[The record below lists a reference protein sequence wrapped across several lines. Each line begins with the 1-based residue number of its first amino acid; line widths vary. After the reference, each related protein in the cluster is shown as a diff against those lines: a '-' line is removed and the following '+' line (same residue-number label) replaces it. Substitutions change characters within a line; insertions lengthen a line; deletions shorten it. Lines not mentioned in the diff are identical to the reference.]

1 MNKVYRVIWSR
12 TKNCYVIVSEIA
24 RKNQRG
30 SSKGRGVIAAL
41 AMTSVLFS
49 GIGTTTYAA
58 YDPVTNTDTLT
69 NQMVSETRGDT
80 GKGDFKSY
88 DHPDRNLVINWT
100 DDSRGDGAAIRDA
113 QVNAKN
119 ITINT
124 DFEGNQWTDK
134 GVISDGDT
142 QIQAGG
148 NIRIDSHDDG
158 VYTEGHGSVTIEDF
172 KNLEIRS
179 TSGYGM
185 VDNGGGI
192 VVLGGE
198 GSTVKISSEDD
209 GSDFFRRPAI
219 GNSMMSMFNPIGN
232 GIAIKADAITLEG
245 QDSAILAGP
254 GAGGNRFNVNLAAKK
269 VDIKGTVTGVGGDID
284 INPNIGGDVTI
295 TAPGMGASISAGTS
309 PQGEGTHV
317 TINKNAKGTVK
328 ILGEIQARGQG
339 TTVLANL
346 TGDGSFIDTKA
357 DDFGGGVFTKD
368 AIGVSDGAKVDLS
381 VNGNDSFVRGD
392 TAVSDKGTLVIHATG
407 ERFALKRSYEDGIG
421 ADSNLLKAESEG
433 LAKISITGNDSKVEG
448 QVKAETKGNI
458 QLDMTGKNMNF
469 KGDLKTSW
477 DDPSHASETDNAS
490 IQANFSGDNASM
502 TGNVN
507 AYTSESTITVNLS
520 GANGSLTG
528 NAESV
533 GNMISSSS
541 TTDPTWREKIY
552 AGNTVNLN
560 LTGAH
565 AKQVGDLKA
574 QGENTLNAVYSGK
587 ESSLSGNVEN
597 AGTMNLSFTNQSVM
611 NGNMSNGEK
620 TYEDVHHQP
629 IKTVEGKLTATFDE
643 GSAWKGD
650 LETTAGSADI
660 ALRGGSR
667 WTGNLDDRAADGA
680 AHIELDGKSLWEG
693 KASGNGSISLAGN
706 SLWQLTGNSTAH
718 AVYLDQG
725 STVSL
730 EGTAGKLETEWLG
743 GSGGMVKMDLRYLGD
758 DVETYRGGNRSDFVV
773 AHDGNG
779 SRYTLEMS
787 DRSSVNG
794 MMDESKLYF
803 ASTAP
808 ERASFTQNEQVQVKN
823 YERIYNKNLVIQKES
838 DTGNPAYDGYDR
850 WFLTP
855 DSSSGEN
862 GNAINPNGTVPGT
875 AYHTALALWRDD
887 DTLLKRLGELR
898 YNQADEG
905 VWARFIHKGMER
917 SGQHGFK
924 GTYRTVQVGLDKKVE
939 TDQAGSWIY
948 GGAIS
953 HMWGDTGYTEGHG
966 EQKST
971 ALSLY
976 GTNIRPHGHYL
987 DLVARVGRIDSDY
1000 ETSYGDHGK
1009 FENWGSSISAEYGR
1023 KKVLGQHWTIEPQA
1037 QLTYSYLWGDEY
1049 TTRNGAKVHQDN
1061 GNSLIGRLGFVISH
1075 EFQEQTKHPGRVYLK
1090 ASINHDFLGRTE
1102 SSIRDD
1108 VRFTDRDDLGDTW
1121 YVVGLGTNIQLAD
1134 TSQFYLDAERNF
1146 KADVKT
1152 KYQFNAGFRFKF

>member
-1 MNKVYRVIWSR
+1 M
-12 TKNCYVIVSEIA
+12 
-24 RKNQRG
+24 
-30 SSKGRGVIAAL
+30 
-41 AMTSVLFS
+41 AMTSILS
-49 GIGTTTYAA
+49 LGIGTPTYAG
-58 YDPVTNTDTLT
+58 YDPATNTDTLT
-69 NQMVSETRGDT
+69 NQMVSESRGDT
-80 GKGDFKSY
+80 SKGDFKSY

-100 DDSRGDGAAIRDA
+100 DNSRGDGAAIRDA
-113 QVNAKN
+113 QVKAKN
-119 ITINT
+119 ITIHT
-124 DFEGNQWTDK
+124 DFAGNQWTDK
-134 GVISDGDT
+134 GVISNGT
-142 QIQAGG
+142 TYIEASG

-158 VYTEGHGSVTIEDF
+158 VFTEGTGSVTIEDF

-179 TSGYGM
+179 TGGYGM

-198 GSTVKISSEDD
+198 GSTVKISSEDA

-245 QDSAILAGP
+245 QDSAILSGP

-284 INPNIGGDVTI
+284 ININPNIGGDVTI

-317 TINKNAKGTVK
+317 TVNKNAKGMVK
-328 ILGEIQARGQG
+328 ILGEIQANGQG
-339 TTVLANL
+339 TSVLANM

-357 DDFGGGVFTKD
+357 DDMGGGVFTKD
-368 AIGVSDGAKVDLS
+368 AIGVSDGAKVELNIS
-381 VNGNDSFVRGD
+381 GNDSYVRGD
-392 TAVSDKGTLVIHATG
+392 TVVQGKGTLTIHGTG
-407 ERFALKRSYEDGIG
+407 DRFVLKRSYDDGMG
-421 ADSNLLKAESEG
+421 VNSNLLKAESEG
-433 LAKISITGNDSKVEG
+433 LAKISITGNDSKMEG
-448 QVKAETKGNI
+448 LVKAETKGNI

-477 DDPSHASETDNAS
+477 DDPSHASETDNGS

-502 TGNVN
+502 TGNVL
-507 AYTSESTITVNLS
+507 AATSGSTITVNLS
-520 GANGSLTG
+520 GSHGSMTG
-528 NAESV
+528 DAESV

-541 TTDPTWREKIY
+541 TSNPTWVEKIY
-552 AGNTVNLN
+552 EGNTVHLN

-565 AKQVGDLKA
+565 TKQTGNLKA
-574 QGENTLNAVYSGK
+574 AGENTLNAVYSGQG
-587 ESSLSGNVEN
+587 SSLTGNVDN
-597 AGTMNLSFTNQSVM
+597 AGTMNLSFTNQSTM
-611 NGNMSNGEK
+611 TGNMKNGEK

-629 IKTVEGKLTATFDE
+629 IKTVKGKLAATFDKGSVWNGNLETTTGDVDINLHNGSRWNGDMDDRSADGSAYINMEGSSLWKGKASGTGSVSLEGNSLWRLTGDSTVHALYLDE
-643 GSAWKGD
+643 GSA
-650 LETTAGSADI
+650 
-660 ALRGGSR
+660 
-667 WTGNLDDRAADGA
+667 
-680 AHIELDGKSLWEG
+680 
-693 KASGNGSISLAGN
+693 
-706 SLWQLTGNSTAH
+706 
-718 AVYLDQG
+718 
-725 STVSL
+725 VSL
-730 EGTAGKLETEWLG
+730 EGPARKLETEWLG
-743 GSGGMVKMDLRYLGD
+743 GSGGTVKMDLHYVGD
-758 DVETYRGGNRSDFVV
+758 DVESYRSGNGSDFLL
-773 AHDGNG
+773 AHDGNN
-779 SRYTLEMS
+779 SQYTMEMS
-787 DRSSVNG
+787 DNSSVNG
-794 MMDESKLYF
+794 MGDNSKLYF
-803 ASTAP
+803 ASTDS
-808 ERASFTQNEQVQVKN
+808 ERASFTSNQSVQMKN
-823 YERIYNKNLVIQKES
+823 YQRIYDKKLVIRKET
-838 DTGNPAYDGYDR
+838 DTTNSAYAGYDN

-855 DSSSGEN
+855 DQAGGES

-887 DTLLKRLGELR
+887 DTLVKRLGELR

-1000 ETSYGDHGK
+1000 NTAYGDHGK
-1009 FENWGSSISAEYGR
+1009 FENWSSSISAEYGR
-1023 KKVLGQHWTIEPQA
+1023 KKVLEQHWTIEPQA

-1061 GNSLIGRLGFVISH
+1061 GDSLVGRLGFVISH

-1108 VRFTDRDDLGDTW
+1108 VCFTDWDDLGDTW

-1134 TSQFYLDAERNF
+1134 KSQFYLDAERNF

>member
-368 AIGVSDGAKVDLS
+368 AIGVSDGAKVDLN

-680 AHIELDGKSLWEG
+680 AH
-693 KASGNGSISLAGN
+693 
-706 SLWQLTGNSTAH
+706 
-718 AVYLDQG
+718 
-725 STVSL
+725 
-730 EGTAGKLETEWLG
+730 
-743 GSGGMVKMDLRYLGD
+743 MVKMDLRYLGD

>member
-1 MNKVYRVIWSR
+1 M
-12 TKNCYVIVSEIA
+12 
-24 RKNQRG
+24 
-30 SSKGRGVIAAL
+30 
-41 AMTSVLFS
+41 
-49 GIGTTTYAA
+49 
-58 YDPVTNTDTLT
+58 
-69 NQMVSETRGDT
+69 
-80 GKGDFKSY
+80 
-88 DHPDRNLVINWT
+88 
-100 DDSRGDGAAIRDA
+100 
-113 QVNAKN
+113 
-119 ITINT
+119 
-124 DFEGNQWTDK
+124 
-134 GVISDGDT
+134 
-142 QIQAGG
+142 
-148 NIRIDSHDDG
+148 
-158 VYTEGHGSVTIEDF
+158 
-172 KNLEIRS
+172 
-179 TSGYGM
+179 
-185 VDNGGGI
+185 
-192 VVLGGE
+192 
-198 GSTVKISSEDD
+198 
-209 GSDFFRRPAI
+209 
-219 GNSMMSMFNPIGN
+219 
-232 GIAIKADAITLEG
+232 
-245 QDSAILAGP
+245 
-254 GAGGNRFNVNLAAKK
+254 
-269 VDIKGTVTGVGGDID
+269 
-284 INPNIGGDVTI
+284 
-295 TAPGMGASISAGTS
+295 
-309 PQGEGTHV
+309 
-317 TINKNAKGTVK
+317 
-328 ILGEIQARGQG
+328 
-339 TTVLANL
+339 
-346 TGDGSFIDTKA
+346 
-357 DDFGGGVFTKD
+357 
-368 AIGVSDGAKVDLS
+368 
-381 VNGNDSFVRGD
+381 
-392 TAVSDKGTLVIHATG
+392 
-407 ERFALKRSYEDGIG
+407 
-421 ADSNLLKAESEG
+421 
-433 LAKISITGNDSKVEG
+433 
-448 QVKAETKGNI
+448 
-458 QLDMTGKNMNF
+458 
-469 KGDLKTSW
+469 
-477 DDPSHASETDNAS
+477 
-490 IQANFSGDNASM
+490 
-502 TGNVN
+502 
-507 AYTSESTITVNLS
+507 
-520 GANGSLTG
+520 
-528 NAESV
+528 
-533 GNMISSSS
+533 
-541 TTDPTWREKIY
+541 
-552 AGNTVNLN
+552 
-560 LTGAH
+560 TGAH
-565 AKQVGDLKA
+565 TKQTGNLKA
-574 QGENTLNAVYSGK
+574 AGENTLNAVYSGQG
-587 ESSLSGNVEN
+587 SSLTGNVDN
-597 AGTMNLSFTNQSVM
+597 AGTMNLSFTNQSTM
-611 NGNMSNGEK
+611 TGDMKNGEK

-629 IKTVEGKLTATFDE
+629 IKTVKGNLAATFDK
-643 GSAWKGD
+643 GSVWNGN
-650 LETTAGSADI
+650 LETTTGNVDI
-660 ALRGGSR
+660 NLHNGSR
-667 WTGNLDDRAADGA
+667 WNGDMDDRSADGS
-680 AHIELDGKSLWEG
+680 AHINMAGSSLWKG
-693 KASGNGSISLAGN
+693 KASGNGAVSLAGN
-706 SLWQLTGNSTAH
+706 SLWQLTGDSTTH
-718 AVYLDQG
+718 AVYLDKG
-725 STVSL
+725 SAVSL
-730 EGTAGKLETEWLG
+730 AGAAGKLETEWLG
-743 GSGGMVKMDLRYLGD
+743 GSGGTLKMDLRYLGD
-758 DVETYRGGNRSDFVV
+758 DVETYRGGDRSDFVV
-773 AHDGNG
+773 AHDGDG

-808 ERASFTQNEQVQVKN
+808 ESASFTQNEQVQVKN

-887 DTLLKRLGELR
+887 DTLVKRLGELR

-1000 ETSYGDHGK
+1000 NTAYGDHGK

-1134 TSQFYLDAERNF
+1134 MSQFYLDAERNF

>member
-1 MNKVYRVIWSR
+1 MN
-12 TKNCYVIVSEIA
+12 
-24 RKNQRG
+24 
-30 SSKGRGVIAAL
+30 
-41 AMTSVLFS
+41 
-49 GIGTTTYAA
+49 
-58 YDPVTNTDTLT
+58 
-69 NQMVSETRGDT
+69 
-80 GKGDFKSY
+80 
-88 DHPDRNLVINWT
+88 
-100 DDSRGDGAAIRDA
+100 
-113 QVNAKN
+113 
-119 ITINT
+119 
-124 DFEGNQWTDK
+124 
-134 GVISDGDT
+134 
-142 QIQAGG
+142 
-148 NIRIDSHDDG
+148 
-158 VYTEGHGSVTIEDF
+158 
-172 KNLEIRS
+172 
-179 TSGYGM
+179 M
-185 VDNGGGI
+185 VD
-192 VVLGGE
+192 
-198 GSTVKISSEDD
+198 
-209 GSDFFRRPAI
+209 R
-219 GNSMMSMFNPIGN
+219 
-232 GIAIKADAITLEG
+232 
-245 QDSAILAGP
+245 
-254 GAGGNRFNVNLAAKK
+254 
-269 VDIKGTVTGVGGDID
+269 
-284 INPNIGGDVTI
+284 
-295 TAPGMGASISAGTS
+295 
-309 PQGEGTHV
+309 
-317 TINKNAKGTVK
+317 
-328 ILGEIQARGQG
+328 
-339 TTVLANL
+339 
-346 TGDGSFIDTKA
+346 
-357 DDFGGGVFTKD
+357 
-368 AIGVSDGAKVDLS
+368 
-381 VNGNDSFVRGD
+381 
-392 TAVSDKGTLVIHATG
+392 
-407 ERFALKRSYEDGIG
+407 
-421 ADSNLLKAESEG
+421 LLKADVVNK
-433 LAKISITGNDSKVEG
+433 LAERPEKKVKMERLSKLFGFDFIITLRAIDPERYADIQKMAVDFTNGSADNIDIYQMQTQTLLAGIADPDLKNKDLLEN
-448 QVKAETKGNI
+448 KGNI

-477 DDPSHASETDNAS
+477 DDPSHASETDNGS

-502 TGNVN
+502 TGNIN
-507 AYTSESTITVNLS
+507 AYTSGSTITVNLS
-520 GANGSLTG
+520 GANGRLTG

-587 ESSLSGNVEN
+587 ESSLIGNVEN

-643 GSAWKGD
+643 GSAWKGN
-650 LETTAGSADI
+650 LETTTGSADI

-743 GSGGMVKMDLRYLGD
+743 GSGGTLKMDLRYLGD
-758 DVETYRGGNRSDFVV
+758 DVETYRSGDRSDFVV
-773 AHDGNG
+773 AHDGVG

-823 YERIYNKNLVIQKES
+823 YKRIYNKNLVIQKES

-887 DTLLKRLGELR
+887 DTLVKRLGELR

-1009 FENWGSSISAEYGR
+1009 FENWGISFSAEYGR
-1023 KKVLGQHWTIEPQA
+1023 KKMLDRHWAIEPQA
-1037 QLTYSYLWGDEY
+1037 QLAYSYLWGDEY

-1102 SSIRDD
+1102 SSIWDD